1 MTQQR
6 NADRLLEQ
14 WLSLEAP
21 PAPIELLDDITAV
34 TRRTRPRP
42 VWLARLEG
50 HHMDVITGGR
60 RDGVPR
66 LGLVVAILALLIAAV
81 AVAIGVGNRQTPSSV
96 LPPASHAAIPSGA
109 PSTEPQTTP
118 RMRSVQPGDPVPTEL
133 LGAWWDSDRWAYYLA
148 PGDPY
153 CVERWVT
160 TQNCQVFRDAA
171 SGEMGNFAE
180 IVTVVDGN
188 LRFMSV
194 ADVSSANCRNRE
206 TFLSY
211 VLTDDSL
218 TYTIL
223 PNSCFTGI
231 GNLVR
236 PGAGD
241 APASAPPAPTP

>member
-1 MTQQR
+1 MTHQR

-21 PAPIELLDDITAV
+21 SAPTELLDDITAV
-34 TRRTRPRP
+34 TSRTRPRP
-42 VWLARLEG
+42 AWLARLEG

-66 LGLVVAILALLIAAV
+66 LGLVVAILALLVAAV
-81 AVAIGVGNRQTPSSV
+81 AVAIGVGSRQGPAV
-96 LPPASHAAIPSGA
+96 VPPASQSAVASEA
-109 PSTEPQTTP
+109 PSMEPQATP
-118 RMRSVQPGDPVPTEL
+118 RMRTVQPGDPVPTEL

-153 CVERWVT
+153 CVERWLT
-160 TQNCQVFRDAA
+160 TQNCLVYRDATT
-171 SGEMGNFAE
+171 GEMGTFAE
-180 IVTVVDGN
+180 IPTIVEGK
-188 LRFMSV
+188 LRFQTI
-194 ADVSSANCRNRE
+194 ADSSSANCRNE
-206 TFLSY
+206 ASLFTY
-211 VLTDDSL
+211 EITDNAL
-218 TYTIL
+218 NYTIE

-241 APASAPPAPTP
+241 APASAPPPPTP